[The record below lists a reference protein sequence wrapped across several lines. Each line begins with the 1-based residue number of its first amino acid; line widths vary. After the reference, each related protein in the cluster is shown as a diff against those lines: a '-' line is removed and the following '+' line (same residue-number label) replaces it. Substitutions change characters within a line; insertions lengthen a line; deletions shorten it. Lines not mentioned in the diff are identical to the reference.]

1 MQKVLDWKPTKPCQ
15 GFNQAL
21 IGGRLV
27 PVGNA
32 VRHCLFSMVNYLDI
46 TRRLSIDGGRLA
58 VPLCYALWKSKRRL
72 TINPLYSASVGMT
85 RLELATTGPPDQH
98 SKPTELHPVLF
109 KAVQNYT
116 LSVRLANFWTS
127 FSLMPSLFCNFVL

>member
-1 MQKVLDWKPTKPCQ
+1 MKCPVELSNK
-15 GFNQAL
+15 AEV
-21 IGGRLV
+21 RLH
-27 PVGNA
+27 
-32 VRHCLFSMVNYLDI
+32 RLFADLLTPDKAKGVD
-46 TRRLSIDGGRLA
+46 TQ
-58 VPLCYALWKSKRRL
+58 PLRFF
-72 TINPLYSASVGMT
+72 SVGMT